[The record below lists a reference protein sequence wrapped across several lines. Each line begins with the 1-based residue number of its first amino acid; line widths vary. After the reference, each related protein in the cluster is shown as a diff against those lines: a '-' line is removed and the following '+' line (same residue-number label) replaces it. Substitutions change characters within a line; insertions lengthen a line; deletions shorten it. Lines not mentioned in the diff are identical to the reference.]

1 MHDCKLRLNFI
12 SDIDVTLPVHRVLQ
26 CPDTCPSATCVPIL
40 IGVQLGA
47 FCYKECVNIFLVH
60 SKKMSHLY
68 TFCNEFGCLQYV
80 RETIRTSATHYY
92 IVVELVRDVGVI
104 KVQLCAC
111 KLIHVHVIGTCAIS
125 DTGSMSTICHIL
137 DCIQNSNSTSNQR
150 DEIVAVA
157 RQKWELP
164 LLINLK

>member
-1 MHDCKLRLNFI
+1 MNFVVYSTYEKLYAH
-12 SDIDVTLPVHRVLQ
+12 LPH
-26 CPDTCPSATCVPIL
+26 I
-40 IGVQLGA
+40 I
-47 FCYKECVNIFLVH
+47 
-60 SKKMSHLY
+60 
-68 TFCNEFGCLQYV
+68 
-80 RETIRTSATHYY
+80 YY

-157 RQKWELP
+157 RQMWELP
-164 LLINLK
+164 LLINLKLVQIFFYKF